1 MVLKFLAFSSGKVLN
16 SKKASLYSLCEYLWA
31 QYLEIGKQRK
41 VGGKVQAE
49 RIQIGGTRF

>member
-1 MVLKFLAFSSGKVLN
+1 MLA
-16 SKKASLYSLCEYLWA
+16 WA

-49 RIQIGGTRF
+49 RIQIGGAHFLWIFLANIGDIRIII